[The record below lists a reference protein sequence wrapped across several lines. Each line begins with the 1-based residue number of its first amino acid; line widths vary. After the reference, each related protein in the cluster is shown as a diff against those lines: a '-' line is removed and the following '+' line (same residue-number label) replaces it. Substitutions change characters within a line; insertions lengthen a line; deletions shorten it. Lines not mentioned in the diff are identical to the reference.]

1 MKLSRFPIFFFQ
13 SGYEAGSKGQS
24 LPPEYMLALDDELV
38 PFLSQG
44 QTTPHSAFEF
54 VFHILDV

>member
-1 MKLSRFPIFFFQ
+1 MFEILNFQ
-13 SGYEAGSKGQS
+13 SCYEAGSKGQP
-24 LPPEYMLALDDELV
+24 LAPEFMLALDDELV
-38 PFLSQG
+38 PIICQG